1 MFAGDRLIKICLK
14 KFECRFDFLDKA
26 TAGCGSHFREYG
38 RQDFKKDRHR
48 IIVALRCK
56 QKISLQPFVLFDQID
71 NIFHSKFLQRMR
83 IKIKIF

>member
-1 MFAGDRLIKICLK
+1 MFDGDRLIKICLK
-14 KFECRFDFLDKA
+14 KIECRLDFLNE
-26 TAGCGSHFREYG
+26 TAAGHSGHFREYG

-56 QKISLQPFVLFDQID
+56 QKILLQPFVLFDQID
-71 NIFHSKFLQRMR
+71 DIFHCKFLQRMR